1 MTCAT
6 YIIVKIDP
14 PFSYFDEE
22 FETSVLQ
29 KSADF
34 NTTATYVEDP
44 DVRNLHRI
52 QLLLWP

>member
-14 PFSYFDEE
+14 PISYLDEE

-34 NTTATYVEDP
+34 NTTAIA
-44 DVRNLHRI
+44 HIWRI
-52 QLLLWP
+52 QM

>member
-1 MTCAT
+1 MSCAT

-34 NTTATYVEDP
+34 NTKAIA
-44 DVRNLHRI
+44 HIWRI
-52 QLLLWP
+52 QM